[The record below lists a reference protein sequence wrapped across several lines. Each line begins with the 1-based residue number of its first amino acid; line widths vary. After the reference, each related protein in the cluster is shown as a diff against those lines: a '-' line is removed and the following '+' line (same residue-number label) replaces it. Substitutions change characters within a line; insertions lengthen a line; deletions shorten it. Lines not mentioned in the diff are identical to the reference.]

1 MRRLRAVARKEMLHI
16 LRDPRSLAVAVAMP
30 LALVVLYGYALDMEL
45 KDLPVGIL
53 DRDQSVESRD
63 LVRAMTS
70 SDFIVDAGRLDG
82 RDEIEPGFRS
92 NRFQAAL
99 IIPREYGRDL
109 SAGRTVT
116 VQLLI
121 DGADASTA
129 ATVDNYLRAVL
140 GQVDGHLLVDSG
152 FRMGGPRAALRI
164 LYNPELTSSHFIVPG
179 LVAIVLIMICALLTS
194 IAITREKETGTLE
207 QVLTTPVRAGEVIV
221 GKLLPYLVLGAG
233 DALLIVVAGRMLF
246 GVPMMGSELALA
258 GYSFLYV
265 LIALSLG
272 LLISTMVKT
281 QRVAMM
287 LALTMT
293 MLPAMILSG
302 FIFPIRS
309 MPLPLQALAHL
320 IPATYFL
327 RIIRGIM
334 LVGRNSYPV
343 DGGVML
349 VMAVGLL
356 LLSAR
361 RFGSRLE

>member
-30 LALVVLYGYALDMEL
+30 LMLVVLYGYALDMEL

-53 DRDQSVESRD
+53 DRDHTVESRD

-70 SDFIVDAGRLDG
+70 SGFIVDAGRLDD
-82 RDEIEPGFRS
+82 RAQIEPGFRRS
-92 NRFQAAL
+92 DFQAAL
-99 IIPREYGRDL
+99 VIPRDYGRDL
-109 SAGRTVT
+109 AAGRTAT

-129 ATVDNYLRAVL
+129 ATVDNYLRAV
-140 GQVDGHLLVDSG
+140 VDLVDSRLRVTG
-152 FRMGGPRAALRI
+152 PPAGGPRPALRV

-207 QVLTTPVRAGEVIV
+207 QVLTTPVRAGQVIV
-221 GKLLPYLVLGAG
+221 GKLIPYLVLGSL
-233 DALLIVVAGRMLF
+233 DALLIVVAGRVLF
-246 GVPMMGSELALA
+246 GVPLEGSVWALT
-258 GYSFLYV
+258 GYSLLYV
-265 LIALSLG
+265 VIALSLG
-272 LLISTMVKT
+272 LLISAMVRT

-302 FIFPIRS
+302 FIFPVRS
-309 MPLPLQALAHL
+309 MPVPLQWLAHV

-334 LVGRNSYPV
+334 LVGRDWYPV
-343 DGGVML
+343 EGGVML
-349 VMAVGLL
+349 AMAVGLL
-356 LLSAR
+356 VLASR
-361 RFGSRLE
+361 RFGTGLD